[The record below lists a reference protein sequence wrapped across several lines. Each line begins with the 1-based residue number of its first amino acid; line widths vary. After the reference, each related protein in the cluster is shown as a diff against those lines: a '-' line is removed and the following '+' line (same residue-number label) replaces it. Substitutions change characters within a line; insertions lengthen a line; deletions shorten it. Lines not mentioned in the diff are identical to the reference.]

1 MFKTLYSRYGNVK
14 SGKFV
19 AGAGDEGNTEKFEA
33 LNDIEKVLNKMSIQM
48 RSTSAEFRNFDDVLA
63 EIANKWATLSD
74 VEKNAIST
82 AFAGTRQREV
92 LILRTGIQKYVQ
104 K

>member
-1 MFKTLYSRYGNVK
+1 
-14 SGKFV
+14 
-19 AGAGDEGNTEKFEA
+19 
-33 LNDIEKVLNKMSIQM
+33 M
-48 RSTSAEFRNFDDVLA
+48 RDTSAEFRNFDDVLA
-63 EIANKWATLSD
+63 EIAEKWVTLSD
-74 VEKNAIST
+74 VERNAIST